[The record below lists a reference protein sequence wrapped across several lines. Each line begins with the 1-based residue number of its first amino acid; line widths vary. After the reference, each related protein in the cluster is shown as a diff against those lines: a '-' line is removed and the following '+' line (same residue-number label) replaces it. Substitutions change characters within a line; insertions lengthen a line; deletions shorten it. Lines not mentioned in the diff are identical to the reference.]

1 MKTVDEFLFELT
13 KQDIKVWV
21 DDGRLRLNAP
31 KGAITPDIQ
40 AELQERK
47 PEILQFLYGNELA
60 SGDTEPILPA
70 PRQADLPLSFSQQRL
85 WFLDQLEGGGPAY
98 NIPIALKLTGM
109 LQVETLDNCLTE
121 VVQRHE
127 ILRTTFPTAGGVPAQ
142 KIAGTRNAP
151 LQVTDLRPLP
161 AEVRVAKVQ
170 AIADEEATRPFDLAN
185 GPLWRVTLLKL
196 AEEEHVLLLTMHHII
211 SDGWS
216 MGIFVREITA
226 LYKAH
231 QQQTTA
237 VLPPLPIQYADFA
250 YWHRQWLTGDV
261 LSTQIN
267 YWKQKLA
274 GAPPVLELPT
284 DKPRP
289 PVQTFA
295 GDICHFELGPA
306 LTQAAKALGQETQT
320 TLLMFMLAAYAIL
333 LSRYSNQTDI
343 VIGTPIA
350 NRSRRETHSLIGF
363 FLNTLALRFNLSGNP
378 SVKEL
383 LQRVRQTFYEAQT
396 YQDLPF
402 ERLVQELQPE
412 RTASYMPLFQVMFV
426 WQNATTQELTLPG
439 INISFMETVNS
450 ATKFD
455 QIFVVNESDENIT
468 GLMRYKTE
476 LFQPETI
483 ERMLQHITMLVE
495 GMVRYP
501 EQGILDLPLLTAVER
516 QQALVNWNDTQGEFP
531 EDVCLHHLFEV
542 QAQQTPTAKAVAF
555 GAVHLTYQELD
566 ARANQLAHYL
576 RMRGVRPG
584 DYVGICLERSLG
596 MVVAVLGVQKAGA
609 AYVPLDPAYPEAR
622 LWGIIEDLGPAAIIT
637 QEALADRFAPLTL
650 PFICLDTEAAA
661 LAQASQASPGI
672 NVRTVDLA
680 YVIYTSGSTG
690 KPKGVMVTH
699 RAAVNTIVDINERF
713 QVGPADR
720 VLALSELGFDLSV
733 YDIFGTLAAG
743 GTIILLPPA
752 ARREPAL
759 WASLMET
766 EGVTIWNSVP
776 ALMNLFMSFIETN
789 PVANRHSL
797 RVVMLSGDWVPVQLP
812 DRIRAQYPATAVYS
826 LGGATEG
833 AIWSIIYPI
842 GAVDPA
848 WKSIPYGRPLKNQR
862 FYILNSQLQPCP
874 IGAPGELHIGGVG
887 VAHGYLNRPELT
899 SQKFI
904 PDPFSSEPEARLY
917 KTGDLGRYLPDG
929 NIEFM
934 GRLDFQVKI
943 RGFRIELGEI
953 EAILE
958 QNPAVSR
965 CVALAREDTSGEK
978 RLIAYVVLAAADA
991 TTINE
996 LRQYMAARL
1005 PEYMIP
1011 AHIVC
1016 LDAMPL
1022 TDNGKIDRHALPA
1035 PAETR
1040 LAQTKG
1046 YQGPNDE
1053 LESRLVE
1060 MWQSVLGLE
1069 MVGIQDNFFEL
1080 GGDSLQAAM
1089 MANQLQVWLDEI
1101 VYVVA
1106 LFEHPTV
1113 AELAVMLRK
1122 QYPTAVSRA
1131 LDTGTHILV
1140 ESKAAVRM
1148 GPAQIDQLRRL
1159 LIAPSPNGRVPTTKN
1174 PPAIFILSPP
1184 RSGSTLLRV
1193 MLGGHPHLFA
1203 PPSLEL
1209 LPYDTLHE
1217 RRQHFSGGNSFWREG
1232 LIRAIMQIQQCPAEA
1247 ATQLV
1252 ESWENERLTT
1262 PATYARLQT
1271 WLGSKTLVDKTPSY
1285 AFDTNILARAETYF
1299 AAPIYLHLTRHP
1311 YGMISSFEQAHT
1323 DQVYQVFFQEA
1334 PAFSRRDLAE
1344 LLWTISHQNILAFL
1358 AQIPTERHYHIRFE
1372 DLVQEPNKT
1381 MEALCHHLGIPFHPH
1396 MLQPYR
1402 DVKEQMTDGIHDLT
1416 SMVGDVKFHD
1426 HSHIEAGVA
1435 DRWQEQITTDFLGE
1449 ATWEL
1454 ARSLGYKP
1462 INPSLVEEVS
1472 PQQNGANSLKS
1483 ISEERKRHQE
1493 ATSLL
1498 ANVNNLSE
1506 EEINALLAELLVEG
1520 TSSS

>member
-1 MKTVDEFLFELT
+1 MKTIDEFLFELT

-60 SGDTEPILPA
+60 SGDTEPVLPA
-70 PRQADLPLSFSQQRL
+70 PRQAELPLSFAQQRL

-98 NIPIALKLTGM
+98 NVPVALRLTG
-109 LQVETLDNCLTE
+109 LLHVELLDNCLTE
-121 VVQRHE
+121 VVRRHE
-127 ILRTTFPTAGGVPAQ
+127 ILRTTFPTAGGVPTQ
-142 KIAGTRNAP
+142 KIASTRSVP
-151 LQVTDLRPLP
+151 LQVTDLRPLS
-161 AEVRVAKVQ
+161 AEVRAAKVQ
-170 AIADEEATRPFDLAN
+170 AMTDEEALRPFDLAN

-196 AEEEHVLLLTMHHII
+196 EDEEHVLLLTMHHII

-216 MGIFVREITA
+216 MGIFVREITT
-226 LYKAH
+226 LYRAH

-237 VLPPLPIQYADFA
+237 VLPPLPVQYADFA
-250 YWHRQWLTGDV
+250 YWQRQWLTGEV
-261 LSTQIN
+261 LTTQIN

-289 PVQTFA
+289 PVQTFDGA
-295 GDICHFELGPA
+295 VCHFELGPA
-306 LTQAAKALGQETQT
+306 LTQAAKALSQETQT
-320 TLLMFMLAAYAIL
+320 TPLMFMLAAYAIL
-333 LSRYSNQTDI
+333 LSRYSSQSDL
-343 VIGTPIA
+343 VIGTPVA
-350 NRSRRETHSLIGF
+350 NRGRRETHDLIGF
-363 FLNTLALRFNLSGNP
+363 FLNTLALRLNLAGNP
-378 SVKEL
+378 SVEEL

-412 RTASYMPLFQVMFV
+412 RTASHMPIFQVMFV
-426 WQNATTQELTLPG
+426 WQNATNQEMTLPG
-439 INISFMETVNS
+439 ITVSFMETVNS

-455 QIFVVNESDENIT
+455 QIFVVNESAENIT

-483 ERMLQHITMLVE
+483 ERMLQHITTLVE
-495 GMVRYP
+495 EMVRHP

-516 QQALVNWNDTQGEFP
+516 QQTIVDWNDTQGEIP
-531 EDVCLHHLFEV
+531 EDRCLHHLFED
-542 QAQQTPTAKAVAF
+542 QAQQTPTAKA
-555 GAVHLTYQELD
+555 AVLGTAHLTYRELD
-566 ARANQLAHYL
+566 AKANQLAHYL
-576 RMRGVRPG
+576 RGCGVQPG
-584 DYVGICLERSLG
+584 DYVGICLERSLS
-596 MVVAVLGVQKAGA
+596 MVVAVLGIQKAGA
-609 AYVPLDPAYPEAR
+609 VYVPLDSAYPEAR
-622 LWGIIEDLGPAAIIT
+622 LVGIVEDLGAAAIVT
-637 QEALADRFAPLTL
+637 QEALANRFAPLTVPL
-650 PFICLDTEAAA
+650 ICLDTEAAS
-661 LAQASQASPGI
+661 LAQASEESPGI
-672 NVRTVDLA
+672 NVRATDLA

-690 KPKGVMVTH
+690 KPKGVMITH
-699 RAAVNTIVDINERF
+699 QAAVNTIVDINERF
-713 QVGPADR
+713 QVGPADK
-720 VLALSELGFDLSV
+720 VLALSELSFDLSV

-752 ARREPAL
+752 ARREPVL
-759 WASLMET
+759 WANLMET

-776 ALMNLFMSFIETN
+776 ALMNLFMSFVETN
-789 PVANRHSL
+789 PIANRHSL
-797 RVVMLSGDWVPVQLP
+797 RVVMLSGDWIPVHLP

-842 GAVDPA
+842 GDVNPA

-862 FYILNSQLQPCP
+862 FHILNSQLQPCP
-874 IGAPGELHIGGVG
+874 IGVPGELYIGGAG
-887 VAHGYLNRPELT
+887 VAQGYLNQPELT

-904 PDPFSSEPEARLY
+904 PDPFSSELEARLY
-917 KTGDLGRYLPDG
+917 KTGDVGRYLPDG
-929 NIEFM
+929 NIEFL

-953 EAILE
+953 EAVLG
-958 QNPAVSR
+958 QNQAVSR
-965 CVALAREDTSGEK
+965 CVVLAREDALGEK
-978 RLIAYVVLAAADA
+978 RLVAYVVLTAAESA
-991 TTINE
+991 TVDE
-996 LRQYMAARL
+996 LRQYMAAML

-1011 AHIVC
+1011 AHIIC
-1016 LDAMPL
+1016 LETMPL
-1022 TDNGKIDRHALPA
+1022 TDNGKIDRQALPA
-1035 PAETR
+1035 PVEI
-1040 LAQTKG
+1040 
-1046 YQGPNDE
+1046 GPDQDSSYE
-1053 LESRLVE
+1053 GPRDDLEKRLVE

-1069 MVGIQDNFFEL
+1069 TIGIQDNFFRL

-1106 LFEHPTV
+1106 LFEHATV
-1113 AELAVMLRK
+1113 AELAAMLRK

-1131 LDTGTHILV
+1131 LDAGTHIPV
-1140 ESKAAVRM
+1140 EPKSTVRM
-1148 GPAQIDQLRRL
+1148 GPEQIEQLRRL
-1159 LIAPSPNGRVPTTKN
+1159 LIVPSSNGRVPVAKN

-1209 LPYDTLHE
+1209 LSYNTLQE

-1232 LIRAIMQIQQCPAEA
+1232 LIRAVMQIRHCPVEA

-1252 ESWENERLTT
+1252 ESWENESLTMQ
-1262 PATYARLQT
+1262 ACYAQLQI
-1271 WLGSKTLVDKTPSY
+1271 WLGQKTLVDKTPSY
-1285 AFDTNILARAETYF
+1285 AFDTGILTRAETHF
-1299 AAPIYLHLTRHP
+1299 AAPLYVHLVRHP
-1311 YGMISSFEQAHT
+1311 YGMINSFEQART
-1323 DQVYQVFFQEA
+1323 DQVYRVFFQKE
-1334 PAFSRRDLAE
+1334 PAFSRRELAE
-1344 LLWTISHQNILAFL
+1344 LLWMISHQNIISFL
-1358 AQIPTERHYHIRFE
+1358 EQIPTERHYQVRFE
-1372 DLVQEPNKT
+1372 ALVQEPGAT
-1381 MEALCHHLGIPFHPH
+1381 MEKLCQHLGIPFHLN

-1402 DVKEQMTDGIHDLT
+1402 DTKEQMTDGIHDLT

-1426 HSHIEAGVA
+1426 YTHIEAGVA
-1435 DRWQEQITTDFLGE
+1435 DRWQEQITADFLGE

-1454 ARSLGYKP
+1454 ASSMGYKP
-1462 INPSLVEEVS
+1462 VTPPLAEAAS
-1472 PQQNGANSLKS
+1472 PPQNGTNSLKS
-1483 ISEERKRHQE
+1483 ISEARKRHQD

-1506 EEINALLAELLVEG
+1506 EEINTLLAELLVEG
-1520 TSSS
+1520 TS